1 MLSLILALSKTTT
14 KIKYNS
20 EHTIMFQSRM
30 KNGLIFSIE
39 MNWITIMWRAQ

>member
-1 MLSLILALSKTTT
+1 MLSLILALSKTTN
-14 KIKYNS
+14 IEHNS

-30 KNGLIFSIE
+30 KNGLILSIE